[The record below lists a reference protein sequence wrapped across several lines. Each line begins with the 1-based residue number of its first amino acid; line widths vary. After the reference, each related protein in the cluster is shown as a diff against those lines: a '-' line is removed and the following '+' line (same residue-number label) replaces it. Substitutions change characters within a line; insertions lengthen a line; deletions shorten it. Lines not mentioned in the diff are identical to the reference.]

1 MDNPSHILDL
11 IIRVGTYLILHQITD
26 KTILHFNKL
35 PLKIVP
41 KKSLLK
47 L

>member
-1 MDNPSHILDL
+1 MDNPSHDLDL

-26 KTILHFNKL
+26 KTILHFNKV
-35 PLKIVP
+35 PLKIMS
-41 KKSLLK
+41 KKSFLK